1 MDRQKG
7 LVEHI
12 YKLIN
17 SNFKYR
23 KYKIYDKNF
32 VVHFIYNL
40 FYAMFIVAHPE
51 ANIQPITSKMHL
63 NLVMAHKAKNKY
75 YPSREEKKIINI
87 ALFNYN
93 AVQHEDSKL
102 KELVDFVKEAGVK

>member
-7 LVEHI
+7 LVEYI

-23 KYKIYDKNF
+23 KYKIHDKSF

-40 FYAMFIVAHPE
+40 FYSMFIAAHPDE
-51 ANIQPITSKMHL
+51 NIYPIASKMHF
-63 NLVMAHKAKNKY
+63 NLVMSHKAKNKY
-75 YPSREEKKIINI
+75 YPSQEEKKIINI

-102 KELVDFVKEAGVK
+102 KEFVDFVKEMGAR

>member
-23 KYKIYDKNF
+23 KYKIHDKGF
-32 VVHFIYNL
+32 VVHFVYNL
-40 FYAMFIVAHPE
+40 FYAMFIAAHPE
-51 ANIQPITSKMHL
+51 VKIYPIASKMHL

-87 ALFNYN
+87 VLFNYN

-102 KELVDFVKEAGVK
+102 KELVDFVKEIGVK